1 VLTIT
6 IMAAKAI
13 VAARMTT
20 EKKQR
25 FAAMAHN
32 RGLSESSL
40 LNKLIDGALVIAP
53 PIDPITSQ
61 DVRPLPATG
70 KVSVRLRPDDLMLL
84 RERAKGRE
92 LPAGTYVSLLV
103 RAHLRSLTPLP
114 TAEFAAL
121 RQSLLQVAA
130 IGRNLNQIARALN
143 SGERDV
149 GLRREDLFAL
159 VRALIGLRDH
169 IHNLLESNS
178 QSWEAGYEK
187 AGHQSK

>member
-1 VLTIT
+1 
-6 IMAAKAI
+6 MAAKAI
-13 VAARMTT
+13 VAARMTA

-40 LNKLIDGALVIAP
+40 LNKLIDGALIISP
-53 PIDPITSQ
+53 PIDPVVSQ

-84 RERAKGRE
+84 RERERGRE

-114 TAEFAAL
+114 TAEFSAL

-149 GLRREDLFAL
+149 GPRREDLFAL
-159 VRALIGLRDH
+159 LRALTGLRDH
-169 IHNLLESNS
+169 IRNLMESNS

-187 AGHQSK
+187 TGHQSK